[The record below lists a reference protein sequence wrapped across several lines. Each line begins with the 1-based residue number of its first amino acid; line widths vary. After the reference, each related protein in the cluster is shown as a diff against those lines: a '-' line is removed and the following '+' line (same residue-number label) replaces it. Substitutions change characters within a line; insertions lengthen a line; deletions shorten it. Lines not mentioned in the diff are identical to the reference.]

1 MSLLEASSV
10 GVRAGRVLLLD
21 GVSAALPAGGVT
33 AILGP
38 NGAGKTTLLRVL
50 AGERHPAAGD
60 VDRQRLALVIQPAAG
75 QVRLEGRPLAGH
87 DLRALAR
94 RRALV
99 PQHSALAFSFTA
111 AQVVELGFALAPPSA
126 GRGRAIVADSL
137 SRADALHLAGRFYP
151 TLSGGERQR
160 VQFARALAQLAAGDH
175 AKPQILMLDE
185 PTASL
190 DPAHQHQML
199 AAVRAWSRDQGGAA
213 AVVLHDLTLAAAY
226 ADHFVLLK
234 AGRRVAAGRMAALSP
249 EMLGEAYAI
258 RFQRLEAG
266 DGGPPLLV
274 ARP

>member
-38 NGAGKTTLLRVL
+38 NGAGKSTLLSVL
-50 AGERHPAAGD
+50 SGERH
-60 VDRQRLALVIQPAAG
+60 PAAG